1 MIKFI
6 VLVFI
11 FFYSSFLKAEDSFL
25 TLKQQLDRLQRE
37 VNDLSKS
44 VFTTSRNFEE
54 QVPKEEAT
62 TEKKISV
69 SDLSAFDLRI
79 YDLEKDIKKLNES
92 LENIT
97 FQIDD
102 IKSLYEKLDS
112 DLSVLITN
120 SEKIAQT
127 NKLSQN
133 ENNQESESLEEE
145 NSLGTLVINS
155 QDLSD
160 NEDKG
165 DQNIVNENLDINQE
179 EAAKLSPEEEFQNAF
194 DMLRNQK
201 FDEAKNALQI
211 FIENNAEDNLSGS
224 AHYWLGEIYLL
235 KKQYREA
242 ALILAEGY
250 QKFPETV
257 KAPDILY
264 KLSES
269 LVSIDKVNDA
279 CNTLSKLVKEYP
291 KHKLI
296 NKTEN
301 KIISLDC
308 PKVSE

>member
-44 VFTTSRNFEE
+44 VFATSRNFEE
-54 QVPKEEAT
+54 QDQKEEAT

-69 SDLSAFDLRI
+69 SDLSAFDLRV

-120 SEKIAQT
+120 SEKIVQT

-155 QDLSD
+155 QNLSD
-160 NEDKG
+160 NEDKS
-165 DQNIVNENLDINQE
+165 DQNIVNKNLDINQE

-211 FIENNAEDNLSGS
+211 FIENNAEDNLSG
-224 AHYWLGEIYLL
+224 
-235 KKQYREA
+235 
-242 ALILAEGY
+242 
-250 QKFPETV
+250 
-257 KAPDILY
+257 
-264 KLSES
+264 
-269 LVSIDKVNDA
+269 
-279 CNTLSKLVKEYP
+279 
-291 KHKLI
+291 
-296 NKTEN
+296 
-301 KIISLDC
+301 
-308 PKVSE
+308 